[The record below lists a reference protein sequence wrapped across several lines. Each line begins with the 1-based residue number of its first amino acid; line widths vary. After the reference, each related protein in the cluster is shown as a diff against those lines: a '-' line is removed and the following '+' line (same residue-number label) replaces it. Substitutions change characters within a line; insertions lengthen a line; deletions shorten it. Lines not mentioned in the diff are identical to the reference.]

1 MLGIFSSAF
10 MTATRMDGFEF
21 ARAPRLAGAAHAAA
35 SRETARPSLAVR
47 LAKRFLHIGL

>member
-10 MTATRMDGFEF
+10 MTATRMDGFEL
-21 ARAPRLAGAAHAAA
+21 ARAPRLAGAVDTAATMG
-35 SRETARPSLAVR
+35 SARPSFAAR